1 LKEEDNFFVYTQIFV
16 STGLKINKL
25 IATLVQHGPITFPT
39 NFRRNGNNETPEH
52 RTEEAPK
59 ALFWKSA

>member
-1 LKEEDNFFVYTQIFV
+1 MQILV
-16 STGLKINKL
+16 STGLKINNNSDVGTTRTDNISNKF
-25 IATLVQHGPITFPT
+25 Q
-39 NFRRNGNNETPEH
+39 RNRDNETPEH